1 LFNVDNAAQII
12 QVLDYID
19 TKRPEI
25 RNVII
30 DDANYIMA
38 FEYIKRAKETG
49 FQKFTDIGVNYS
61 NIITKGCGLRENINF
76 IVMMHPEVDTDAL
89 GNKIIKAKSVG
100 KLVDQYLNIEGM
112 FSIVLYTKVIKLEKG
127 LDYVFITQNDG
138 SNTGKS
144 PRGMFD
150 TLEIKNDLSFVIK
163 KIEEYNN

>member
-1 LFNVDNAAQII
+1 
-12 QVLDYID
+12 
-19 TKRPEI
+19 
-25 RNVII
+25 
-30 DDANYIMA
+30 
-38 FEYIKRAKETG
+38 
-49 FQKFTDIGVNYS
+49 
-61 NIITKGCGLRENINF
+61 
-76 IVMMHPEVDTDAL
+76 MMHPEVDTDAL

-150 TLEIKNDLSFVIK
+150 ALEIKNDLSFVIK